1 MSRINT
7 TIKLEEIDAYIKE
20 KHGTPRGLTLAESD
34 VLRKWTNEIV
44 DVIKLNWPVRT
55 GTSRAAWS
63 AYTKPGPGIE
73 IIITNSMYYSSWVTR
88 KGTPT
93 VAVAGEG
100 AAWWRKLVPRVW
112 RAAKPITFKEL
123 KKAIDKTEAE
133 FALAQKQ
140 AEPNVPLTD
149 AQKRVRMIELFHRR
163 R

>member
-73 IIITNSMYYSSWVTR
+73 IIITNSVENLIGGDIFFLVLVCKLFS
-88 KGTPT
+88 GT
-93 VAVAGEG
+93 
-100 AAWWRKLVPRVW
+100 
-112 RAAKPITFKEL
+112 
-123 KKAIDKTEAE
+123 
-133 FALAQKQ
+133 
-140 AEPNVPLTD
+140 
-149 AQKRVRMIELFHRR
+149 MILFHNILISFSFPESLIKIMQCCHYHS
-163 R
+163 